1 MNVRLLCNEVKTE
14 IDAGESMGRSI
25 VTLLR
30 VVGILKGIVR
40 VLKTHVLFTI
50 SNPAVCHFQIDKKKG
65 RFDISIQ

>member
-1 MNVRLLCNEVKTE
+1 
-14 IDAGESMGRSI
+14 MGRSI

-50 SNPAVCHFQIDKKKG
+50 SNPAVCHFQIDKKK
-65 RFDISIQ
+65 DVSISQYNNM